1 MGNAGSGDSIKL
13 GTISHSSGLNI
24 IARKYNFFTRIFP
37 TLDKNM
43 NINMQLIG
51 QGEGVYKAEVEKGVE
66 HGSIAPRRKWTESIM
81 AEGFGQIY
89 RM

>member
-1 MGNAGSGDSIKL
+1 
-13 GTISHSSGLNI
+13 
-24 IARKYNFFTRIFP
+24 
-37 TLDKNM
+37 
-43 NINMQLIG
+43 MQLIG